1 MSGSLT
7 DASELA
13 ARLAWLGAWRRGALA
28 GAAAVLAAG
37 AAGLIDA
44 VPAGVALAAAV
55 ALAGAV
61 DRAAGTLLGSAV
73 VEAPGLCAFARRR
86 ATRARARRRRR
97 LVAWLRRTAAMRAR
111 GRHDV
116 VPVERVRRARRELL
130 ALADEIEAAP
140 GGDPRIWADV
150 EALLRDAIDSPLLN
164 EALPEDEL
172 AIALR
177 SLLYRVAT
185 DPRARG
191 RAAAGD
197 RSVNDTAWSRD
208 RRAPRLR
215 WRHERH
221 GDAWPPPRAAGDRR
235 RARA

>member
-1 MSGSLT
+1 MLLCRQAGLRVHRLPPLK
-7 DASELA
+7 DGLAPRLLA
-13 ARLAWLGAWRRGALA
+13 APPALC
-28 GAAAVLAAG
+28 G
-37 AAGLIDA
+37 
-44 VPAGVALAAAV
+44 
-55 ALAGAV
+55 
-61 DRAAGTLLGSAV
+61 
-73 VEAPGLCAFARRR
+73 
-86 ATRARARRRRR
+86 
-97 LVAWLRRTAAMRAR
+97 
-111 GRHDV
+111 
-116 VPVERVRRARRELL
+116 ELL

-215 WRHERH
+215 WRHEPH
-221 GDAWPPPRAAGDRR
+221 GDAGPPPGGAGGRR
-235 RARA
+235 RART